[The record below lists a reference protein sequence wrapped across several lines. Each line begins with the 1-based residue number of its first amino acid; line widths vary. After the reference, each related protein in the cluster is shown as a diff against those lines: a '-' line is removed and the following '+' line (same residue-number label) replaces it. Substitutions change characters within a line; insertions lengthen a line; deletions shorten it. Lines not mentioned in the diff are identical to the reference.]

1 MASVELTKD
10 EIDLVME
17 VLESAYRDLR
27 EEVYKT
33 EEHHYK
39 EQLKQREARLEA
51 LLSKISAAAK
61 AAG

>member
-10 EIDLVME
+10 EIDLVVE
-17 VLESAYRDLR
+17 VLEGAYRDLR

-51 LLSKISAAAK
+51 LLGKFSAAART
-61 AAG
+61 AG